1 MGPRELTILNDYLCL
16 WTKSMIEFLDK
27 LRDTSPDSSGL
38 LAEIFYWRDISRVLD
53 ALATELK
60 FSYVEITLQIMIIA
74 NNSSPEVI
82 KF

>member
-1 MGPRELTILNDYLCL
+1 MV
-16 WTKSMIEFLDK
+16 EFLEK

-53 ALATELK
+53 AFGTELK
-60 FSYVEITLQIMIIA
+60 FSYVEITLQILVIA
-74 NNSSPEVI
+74 NSSSPDVF

>member
-1 MGPRELTILNDYLCL
+1 MGHRELTILNDYLCL
-16 WTKSMIEFLDK
+16 WTKIMIEFLDK

-53 ALATELK
+53 ALASELK
-60 FSYVEITLQIMIIA
+60 FSYVEITLQILIIA
-74 NNSSPEVI
+74 NNSNPDVI

>member
-16 WTKSMIEFLDK
+16 WTRSMVEFLEK

-53 ALATELK
+53 ALGTELK
-60 FSYVEITLQIMIIA
+60 FSYVEITLQILVIA
-74 NNSSPEVI
+74 NSSSPDVF